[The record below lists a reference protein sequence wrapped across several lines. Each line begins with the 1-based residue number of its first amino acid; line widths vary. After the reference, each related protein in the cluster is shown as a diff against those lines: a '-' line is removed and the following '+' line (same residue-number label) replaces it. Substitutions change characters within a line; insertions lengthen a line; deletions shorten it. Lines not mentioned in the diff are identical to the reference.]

1 MNCRQWPELLGWL
14 WGASSDNDAAVR
26 EIGIYT
32 LYCILDT
39 VMMEELS
46 EQMGQLLQLFTKTLN
61 DPENLGIRIITL
73 RALGKVAEFLTADE
87 KNEVATVQSL
97 IPNMVAVLGQA
108 LEANDTDGVKHGF
121 DVLETLLYID
131 VPYLTPHIADLV
143 KFQLMA
149 AATEKYGEDAR
160 IMALNSL
167 VWLIKFK
174 KSKVQSL
181 GLAHTI
187 IEGLLP
193 IGAEPEDIEDEEDD
207 EGDSPAKV
215 SFKCLDALATNLPPS
230 HVFPPLFQIFQQ
242 YCASDNPHLRK
253 SAIMAFG
260 VTVEG
265 VSFFIQ
271 PHLEQL
277 WPYLENA
284 LKDNE
289 LVVRNAAC
297 KALMCITDML
307 GEDCAKKHET
317 LLPVSA
323 GQGGLCTLATRRVA
337 H

>member
-1 MNCRQWPELLGWL
+1 MTAQ
-14 WGASSDNDAAVR
+14 
-26 EIGIYT
+26 IGLYT

-39 VMMEELS
+39 IVVGDFTSQLP
-46 EQMGQLLQLFTKTLN
+46 QLLELFQRTLN

-73 RALGKVAEFLTADE
+73 RALGKIAEYIDGEDKEQVAA
-87 KNEVATVQSL
+87 VQAL
-97 IPNMVAVLGQA
+97 VPNMVSVLGQA
-108 LEANDTDGVKHGF
+108 LEAGDADGVKHGF
-121 DVLETLLYID
+121 DVLETLLYVE
-131 VPYLTPHIADLV
+131 VPYLTPHLTELV

-149 AATEKYGEDAR
+149 AANQSYGEEAR
-160 IMALNSL
+160 VMALNSL

-174 KSKVQSL
+174 KSRVQALNLS
-181 GLAHTI
+181 HTI

-193 IGAEPEDIEDEEDD
+193 IGAEPEDEDDDD

-242 YCASDNPHLRK
+242 YCASNDPNMRK

-265 VSFFIQ
+265 VSFYIQ

-277 WPYLENA
+277 WPFLERA
-284 LKDNE
+284 LQDPE
-289 LVVRNAAC
+289 VVVRNAAC
-297 KALMCITDML
+297 KCLMCLTDML

-317 LLPVSA
+317 LLPV
-323 GQGGLCTLATRRVA
+323 GFRVHKSSEWYLTA
-337 H
+337 FPALVWPHQRSRYPEIRHGRA